1 MLLSKKA
8 NTKDTQLK
16 SQLLLSFKDDD
27 QSKGSENIWV
37 QSGFFGEQRADLT
50 IQKANFPEIT
60 LIYVNQAH
68 VSLVKAGEKTIYC
81 YFIILAKIMP
91 LANIDPAINLDT
103 YVLKD
108 DEVVIYTPVYNT
120 ITGLYHGLTKKLG
133 LITLRG
139 DTKERFYSD
148 GYSKEK
154 SALLFCS
161 MKSHLPN
168 IFSSTAFKNQQSV
181 FWIKMS
187 SRQSNLNYS
196 FFCLPLWTERTTFF
210 NRKIMFICIRLIYL
224 LMI

>member
-1 MLLSKKA
+1 MLLSKEA

-60 LIYVNQAH
+60 LIYVNQTH
-68 VSLVKAGEKTIYC
+68 VSLVKGGEKAIYC
-81 YFIILAKIMP
+81 DFIILAQIMP

-103 YVLKD
+103 YVTKD
-108 DEVVIYTPVYNT
+108 DEVVIYTPMYNT

-139 DTKERFYSD
+139 NTKERFYSY

-154 SALLFCS
+154 SSLLFCS
-161 MKSHLPN
+161 MKSPLPN
-168 IFSSTAFKNQQSV
+168 IFSSTAFK
-181 FWIKMS
+181 KH
-187 SRQSNLNYS
+187 
-196 FFCLPLWTERTTFF
+196 T
-210 NRKIMFICIRLIYL
+210 
-224 LMI
+224 